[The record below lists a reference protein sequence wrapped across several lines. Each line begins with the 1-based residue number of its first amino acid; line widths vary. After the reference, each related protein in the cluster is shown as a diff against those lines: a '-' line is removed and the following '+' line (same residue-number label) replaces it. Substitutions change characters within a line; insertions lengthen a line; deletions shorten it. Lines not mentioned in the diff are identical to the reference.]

1 MRQYLGL
8 PKEMVGTYG
17 GYYCDE
23 NFLSSLEHLLQVRIF
38 ILRCTNTDHDSN
50 AGRLHHIG
58 QRNFTEPYTEYLKTM
73 LHPQFNR
80 EDNTMFYPLRVIFL
94 VRRANCFELLVP
106 RSVKHKA
113 MLPSEIPNLPLS
125 LLGLQGTDVQLKDT
139 ARNHDSHVIA
149 YNQKTLNSRCR
160 LTVWLLYLKYWSKP
174 TRHLQCLDFIMELCH
189 QLLGI
194 SVATRKAMK

>member
-1 MRQYLGL
+1 M
-8 PKEMVGTYG
+8 
-17 GYYCDE
+17 
-23 NFLSSLEHLLQVRIF
+23 LQ
-38 ILRCTNTDHDSN
+38 
-50 AGRLHHIG
+50 
-58 QRNFTEPYTEYLKTM
+58 
-73 LHPQFNR
+73 PQFNT

-106 RSVKHKA
+106 RFVKHKA

-149 YNQKTLNSRCR
+149 HNQKTLKSHCR
-160 LTVWLLYLKYWSKP
+160 LTVWVLSLKYWSNH
-174 TRHLQCLDFIMELCH
+174 TNNVLCLNFIMEVCH